1 MDLTGPSPIPEP
13 TIMPDEVVPPPRI
26 ATIDEL
32 MASHA
37 AVMAK
42 ENADRATLEPLI
54 NPTSDAYRPQ
64 LFVWAAAGF
73 PNVYVIR
80 TFNFIPPSICSDG
93 TVRDLVGYV
102 RYLLGVQIE
111 PLIAV
116 VQSMLTGI
124 IVSYSIENGALRI
137 HVTKA

>member
-1 MDLTGPSPIPEP
+1 MDST
-13 TIMPDEVVPPPRI
+13 RI

-37 AVMAK
+37 AVLTQ
-42 ENADRATLEPLI
+42 ESADRATLEPLL
-54 NPTSDAYRPQ
+54 NPTPDAYRPQ

-80 TFNFIPPSICSDG
+80 TFSFTPPSTCSDG
-93 TVRDLVGYV
+93 VARDLVEYV
-102 RYLLGVQIE
+102 RYLLGTQVE

-116 VQSMLTGI
+116 IQSMLTGI
-124 IVSYSIENGALRI
+124 IASYSIEDGALRI

>member
-1 MDLTGPSPIPEP
+1 
-13 TIMPDEVVPPPRI
+13 MPDEVVPPPRI